1 MEPNELIYV
10 GDEVRDV
17 KACLKA
23 GVLVIGVTWGLNCRN
38 ALEASGASFGVDHPS
53 ELLAVINGV
62 GTDKDAFWLMEDL
75 KEVKSGL
82 RFLLMSD
89 FGCESGG

>member
-1 MEPNELIYV
+1 MLWRP
-10 GDEVRDV
+10 
-17 KACLKA
+17 A
-23 GVLVIGVTWGLNCRN
+23 GQALGL
-38 ALEASGASFGVDHPS
+38 DHPS